1 MASQD
6 TEITLGIGRM
16 LAIFFGLVGVCAV
29 CFGLGYSMGHSTGR
43 TASVALEAEPAKQP
57 QPESKPAKT
66 KGPAPEDLTFYKTV
80 KQNDEDAH
88 LTPESGA
95 SSTAPESEPTPAK
108 PQPAPVRP
116 ARASAAAG
124 NYMVQVAAVSR
135 KEDADALLGALRKKS
150 YNVSEAMNLP
160 HDKLYHVL
168 VGPFAD
174 LKEAESARAHL
185 VSDGYNPI
193 VKK

>member
-1 MASQD
+1 MA
-6 TEITLGIGRM
+6 
-16 LAIFFGLVGVCAV
+16 
-29 CFGLGYSMGHSTGR
+29 
-43 TASVALEAEPAKQP
+43 
-57 QPESKPAKT
+57 
-66 KGPAPEDLTFYKTV
+66 
-80 KQNDEDAH
+80 
-88 LTPESGA
+88 
-95 SSTAPESEPTPAK
+95 
-108 PQPAPVRP
+108 APVR
-116 ARASAAAG
+116 ARSPSAADDTRG
-124 NYMVQVAAVSR
+124 QCCLTDGWVGRGVSRWREQPSR

-160 HDKLYHVL
+160 HDKLYHVQ